1 MQRGLLRIGRSGALG
16 LVSSDGAASLGFEP
30 TGGGGRGSGSPEESG
45 VPAPMAAV
53 KLAAGVTFN
62 SEILYGAL
70 GFWAGFE
77 PH

>member
-1 MQRGLLRIGRSGALG
+1 MQRGLLRIGRSGSPWVLRRREKAG
-16 LVSSDGAASLGFEP
+16 C
-30 TGGGGRGSGSPEESG
+30 GSGSPEESG

-53 KLAAGVTFN
+53 KLAAGVIFN

-70 GFWAGFE
+70 KFWAGLE